1 MRQSPI
7 VQTWTTWL
15 LSVLAFQEDLG
26 AVTPLLYTQRYRL
39 VYDSEMRAIQRLLL
53 LVVIM
58 IPSLLLIIGH
68 SMTAMSQPVSQIE
81 PRFNQVLSQ
90 VHKAEAAGATP
101 NEIAEL
107 VTLLNN
113 ALSLNEQALA
123 SQDAQKRSDLSAQ
136 LGEMLT
142 TIQAR
147 ASQLESLAAQRTSTN
162 KMVAYASGVILALGG
177 TLLYAYG
184 ISFYRKYRIKRTFQ
198 MKVIPK

>member
-1 MRQSPI
+1 
-7 VQTWTTWL
+7 
-15 LSVLAFQEDLG
+15 
-26 AVTPLLYTQRYRL
+26 
-39 VYDSEMRAIQRLLL
+39 
-53 LVVIM
+53 
-58 IPSLLLIIGH
+58 
-68 SMTAMSQPVSQIE
+68 MTAMSQPVSQIE